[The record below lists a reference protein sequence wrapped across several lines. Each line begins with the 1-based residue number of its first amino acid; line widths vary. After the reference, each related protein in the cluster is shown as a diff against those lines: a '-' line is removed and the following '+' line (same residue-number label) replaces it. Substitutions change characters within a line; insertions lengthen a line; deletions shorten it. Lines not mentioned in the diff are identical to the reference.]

1 MTDPEPP
8 CPFGVAVVAAC
19 GLDAPGLA
27 DTLER
32 VLLRLTS
39 KHRHRPIVV
48 TTVMFQ
54 ALSRAAGEACGRRGW
69 REQWVIPHPA
79 GSRDRAVLRESV
91 ALVATAEAV
100 VILTGVRAPDSTRRL
115 VALCAWLGTPHR
127 IVRV

>member
-54 ALSRAAGEACGRRGW
+54 AVSRAAGMSQPVLAENAKLPLATLRQYEQGRRA
-69 REQWVIPHPA
+69 RVPFN
-79 GSRDRAVLRESV
+79 AVV
-91 ALVATAEAV
+91 ALARA
-100 VILTGVRAPDSTRRL
+100 LGVSCDAIAGCLD
-115 VALCAWLGTPHR
+115 VTPVEEPPKPIAKR
-127 IVRV
+127 KKP